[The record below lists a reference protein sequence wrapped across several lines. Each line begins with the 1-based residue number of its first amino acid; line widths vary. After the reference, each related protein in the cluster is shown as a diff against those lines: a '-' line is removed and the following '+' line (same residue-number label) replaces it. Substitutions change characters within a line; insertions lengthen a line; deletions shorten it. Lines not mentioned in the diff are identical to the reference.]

1 MSRFLFCSLFCFF
14 YLFSSAQSI
23 GSFLD
28 FYLGQSITDVRRIV
42 NSKYPSAE
50 WNNNECTIR
59 NVRLAGESFDN
70 LFLKFQNNV
79 LVSGKFAKGSTNLA
93 ISTSSYEDASNF
105 VNYHIPQY
113 EDMITRL
120 YSQYLYKYGKETFQ
134 TNSSV
139 VWRDSNRNSITIK
152 LRKEVNYV
160 SGTYLGYAGVMLLY
174 EISENIG
181 NY

>member
-28 FYLGQSITDVRRIV
+28 FYLGQSISDVRRIV

-50 WNNNECTIR
+50 WNNNECTIS
-59 NVRLAGESFDN
+59 NVRLAGESFN
-70 LFLKFQNNV
+70 HLYLKFQNNV
-79 LVSGKFAKGSTNLA
+79 LVSGKFVESSYNLD
-93 ISTSSYEDASNF
+93 IPTSSYEDASNF

-113 EDMITRL
+113 VDMINRL

-139 VWRDSNRNSITIK
+139 VWRDSNRNTITIELQK
-152 LRKEVNYV
+152 KINLL
-160 SGTYLGYAGVMLLY
+160 GGDYLGCVGVILLY
-174 EISENIG
+174 EKSENIG